1 MPEENEISPQIR
13 NQLMQFDQLRQ
24 QAQMISMQRQQ
35 MEMKMEEN
43 TVAVEALEAAGDGA
57 PVYRNVGALMIQ
69 TDKKSA
75 LDRIKE
81 ENETLEIR
89 AKALNTQEEK
99 AMERLT
105 ALQAQIQAALKNV
118 PGAQ

>member
-1 MPEENEISPQIR
+1 MPEELSPQMR
-13 NQLMQFDQLRQ
+13 SQLMQFDQLRQ

-43 TVAVEALEAAGDGA
+43 KIAIEALEAAKDDA
-57 PVYRNVGALMIQ
+57 PVYRQIGALMIQ
-69 TDKKSA
+69 TDKKSM
-75 LDRIKE
+75 LEKVKE

-89 AKALNTQEEK
+89 AKTMKAQEEK
-99 AMERLT
+99 AVERLN
-105 ALQAQIQAALKNV
+105 ALQAQIQAAMKNV